1 MKIFISGPMRGI
13 PYYGFPALDAAR
25 AAFEAAGFDV
35 VTPADLDRAAG
46 FDAMDLPETTDW
58 NAEAGFDVRAAMK
71 RNIDAL
77 LECDALVSLFGDRWS
92 MGCGIERDIAER
104 CNIQTFRQ
112 SVNETLPELAQ
123 VVQKLW
129 TDRARKGAA

>member
-13 PYYGFPALDAAR
+13 PYYGFPAFDAAK

-46 FDAMDLPETTDW
+46 FDAMALPADTDW
-58 NAEAGFDVRAAMK
+58 NAEGGFDIRAAMR

-77 LECDALVSLFGDRWS
+77 LDADGVVFLEGWGGSL
-92 MGCGIERDIAER
+92 GCNIERLIADR
-104 CNIQTFRQ
+104 LNMRLDMQRGR
-112 SVNETLPELAQ
+112 TLPVFVQ
-123 VVQKLW
+123 VVQKYW
-129 TDRARKGAA
+129 TGCARKGEA

>member
-1 MKIFISGPMRGI
+1 MKLFISGPMRGI
-13 PYYGFPALDAAR
+13 PYYGFPAFDAAK

-58 NAEAGFDVRAAMK
+58 NTEAGFDVRAAMK

-77 LECDALVSLFGDRWS
+77 LDSDGVVFLEGWGGSL
-92 MGCGIERDIAER
+92 GCNIERLIADR
-104 CNIQTFRQ
+104 LNMRLDMQRGR
-112 SVNETLPELAQ
+112 TLPVFVQ
-123 VVQKLW
+123 VVQKYW
-129 TDRARKGAA
+129 TGCARKGDA

>member
-1 MKIFISGPMRGI
+1 MKLFISGPMRGI
-13 PYYGFPALDAAR
+13 PYYGFPAFDAAR

-58 NAEAGFDVRAAMK
+58 NTEAGFDVRAAMK

-77 LECDALVSLFGDRWS
+77 LDSDGVVFLEGWGGSL
-92 MGCGIERDIAER
+92 GCNIERLIADR
-104 CNIQTFRQ
+104 LNMRLDMQRGR
-112 SVNETLPELAQ
+112 TLPVFVQ
-123 VVQKLW
+123 VVQKYW
-129 TDRARKGAA
+129 TGCARKGDA